1 MNSKESIMDL
11 IYTAY
16 KSMGHDPKNITDI
29 VPEMP
34 NTWKKGLSFRVT
46 RQDDLIARVWRKDI
60 DDNNVENI
68 KVSLALFQP
77 K

>member
-1 MNSKESIMDL
+1 MKSKESITDL

-16 KSMGHDPKNITDI
+16 ESMGHDPKDISKI
-29 VPEMP
+29 VPEDKFG
-34 NTWKKGLSFRVT
+34 WEKGLSFRVI